1 MEFKLNIRTDNAA
14 FADCPGSEVAR
25 ILREIADKIDF
36 KELPHFMQTIRDC
49 NGNDVGRY
57 ACKESN

>member
-14 FADCPGSEVAR
+14 FEDCPGFEVAR
-25 ILREIADKIDF
+25 ILREIANKVDGR
-36 KELPHFMQTIRDC
+36 ELPYYMQTIRDC

-57 ACKESN
+57 SCKESN